1 MSSDNLPRV
10 VEGKVIYVSPI
21 TSFFYKDGNTG
32 FVQRFL
38 ISDIL
43 AEEGPSKFKVVIWN
57 KLVGE
62 NLLQLHSYYRFS
74 DFKTQWNQYPN
85 LPEDQSRHEIHIK
98 KRSSVEEIPFI
109 GQFLGHAP
117 A

>member
-1 MSSDNLPRV
+1 MSSDKLPHV

-38 ISDIL
+38 ILDIL
-43 AEEGPSKFKVVIWN
+43 AEERPTTFKVVIWN
-57 KLVGE
+57 RLVGE
-62 NLLQLHSYYRFS
+62 NLLKLDSYYRIS

-85 LPEDQSRHEIHIK
+85 LPENQSRHEIHIK

-109 GQFLGHAP
+109 SQLLDHVP
-117 A
+117 T